1 MKKPVVYVGGVVIN
15 KKPVSTAT
23 AVWMFGSLT
32 REEHLLC
39 RYLSKCDLLYLIATE
54 LSFVEVSR
62 AMWQRKH
69 TKSASQN
76 GSNWK
81 FFTGMFFQRRISFDE
96 SIISTE
102 DKLFPR
108 KISGY
113 ELLIFKFI

>member
-1 MKKPVVYVGGVVIN
+1 MKKSIVYVGGVVSN
-15 KKPVSTAT
+15 KKPVATAT
-23 AVWMFGSLT
+23 VFWMFGSLT
-32 REEHLLC
+32 WEEHLLC

-69 TKSASQN
+69 TKTASQS